1 MGVRLPPSGGTWGN
15 SIVVGVLP
23 EKMSEALTSCIQNS
37 DISRN
42 AVPTSRGI
50 RCSGIETS
58 VVYISI
64 GQ

>member
-15 SIVVGVLP
+15 SIVVGAFP
-23 EKMSEALTSCIQNS
+23 ETISEALTACIQNS

-42 AVPTSRGI
+42 AVPTRRGI

-58 VVYISI
+58 VIYISI
-64 GQ
+64 G